1 MAKAMTLRLGDE
13 QAAILEMVA
22 RTDEHSVSDVVREAI
37 DRHIEE
43 RRADKD
49 FQDRLRRIMEED
61 KAILD
66 RLAR

>member
-22 RTDEHSVSDVVREAI
+22 RTDEHSVSDVVRKAI

-43 RRADKD
+43 RRADKE
-49 FQDRLRRIMEED
+49 FQNRLRRIMEED
-61 KAILD
+61 KAILE